1 MTPKTFVNLAVAA
14 AVSVG
19 LASLLYTS
27 KNRWMSGAASGEA
40 LMPALGSRAN
50 DVASVQLLQG
60 DKTLTLQRQGDI
72 WAIKERD
79 GYAALPD
86 KVRTLVVQLA
96 QSKLAERKTQNQQRH
111 STLELEDPLS
121 KDAKSRMVRLLDAS
135 GRNIGEIIVGK
146 SRQEA
151 FGNGKPGIYVRRPS
165 EQQTWLA
172 VGPIDVPLDAKDWID
187 RKVFET
193 DGNKIT
199 TLSWHAP
206 GTPAK
211 ETLKLKRTTGAD
223 PTLAFE
229 DIPAGKKVKANESGD
244 AIARSYTRIELDDVR
259 MAVAPDKE
267 VKLGRATLQT
277 ADGMTVVLDAF
288 TKNDET
294 WLTVSAK
301 GEGDA
306 KAAAEALNARVKG
319 WQFKIPPG
327 TAGQLFKPAADLFEA
342 TDAKG

>member
-1 MTPKTFVNLAVAA
+1 MTPKTFINLAVAA

-19 LASLLYTS
+19 VASLLYTS
-27 KNRWMSGAASGEA
+27 KNRWASGAASGEA
-40 LMPALGSRAN
+40 VMPALGSRAN

-60 DKTLTLQRQGDI
+60 DKALTLQRQGDV

-96 QSKLAERKTQNQQRH
+96 QSTLAERKTQSQQRH
-111 STLELEDPLS
+111 ATLELEDPLT

-151 FGNGKPGIYVRRPS
+151 FGSGKPGIYVRRPS

-172 VGPIDVPLDAKDWID
+172 VGPIDVPLDAKDWVD
-187 RKVFET
+187 RKAFET

-211 ETLKLKRTTGAD
+211 ETVKLKRTTGAD

-229 DIPAGKKVKANESGD
+229 DVPAGKKVKGGESGD
-244 AIARSYTRIELDDVR
+244 GIARSYARIELDDVR
-259 MAVAPDKE
+259 KAVAPDKE
-267 VKLGRATLQT
+267 GKLSQATLQT
-277 ADGMTVVLDAF
+277 ADGMTVVFDAF
-288 TKNDET
+288 TKNGET
-294 WLTVSAK
+294 WLSLSAK
-301 GEGDA
+301 GDGDA
-306 KAAAEALNARVKG
+306 KTAADALNARVNG
-319 WQFKIPPG
+319 WQFKLAPG
-327 TAGQLFKPAADLFEA
+327 TANQLFKPATDIFEA
-342 TDAKG
+342 NDAKG

>member
-1 MTPKTFVNLAVAA
+1 MTPKTFINLAVAA

-19 LASLLYTS
+19 VASLLYTS
-27 KNRWMSGAASGEA
+27 KNRWTPGTASGEA

-50 DVASVQLLQG
+50 DVASVQILQG
-60 DKTLTLQRQGDI
+60 DKTLTIQRQGDN

-96 QSKLAERKTQNQQRH
+96 QSRLAERKTQSPQRH
-111 STLELEDPLS
+111 STLELEDPLT

-135 GRNIGEIIVGK
+135 GRTIGEIIVGK

-151 FGNGKPGIYVRRPS
+151 FGNSKPGIYVRRPS

-193 DGNKIT
+193 DGNKISS
-199 TLSWHAP
+199 LSWHAL
-206 GTPAK
+206 GTPEK
-211 ETLKLKRTTGAD
+211 ETIKLKRTTGAD
-223 PTLAFE
+223 ATLAFE
-229 DIPAGKKVKANESGD
+229 DVPTGKKLKANESGD

-259 MAVAPDKE
+259 KAVAPDKE
-267 VKLGRATLQT
+267 GKLARATVQT
-277 ADGMTVVLDAF
+277 ADGMTVVIHAF
-288 TKNDET
+288 SKNDET
-294 WLTVSAK
+294 WLNFTAK

-306 KAAAEALNARVKG
+306 KAAADALNARVKG
-319 WQFKIPPG
+319 WQFKIPAG
-327 TAGQLFKPAADLFEA
+327 TAGQLFKPATELFEA
-342 TDAKG
+342 NDAKG